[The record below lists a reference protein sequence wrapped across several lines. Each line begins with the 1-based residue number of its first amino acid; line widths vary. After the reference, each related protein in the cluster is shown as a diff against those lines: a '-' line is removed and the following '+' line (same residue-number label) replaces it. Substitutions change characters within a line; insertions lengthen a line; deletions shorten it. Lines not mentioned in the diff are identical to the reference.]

1 MAGSEGLKCCVAL
14 VVVHEDEVITNAAT
28 DKGAASRGPQG
39 LKPISGGP

>member
-28 DKGAASRGPQG
+28 DNGAAVGEAQG
-39 LKPISGGP
+39 G